1 MMKTQ
6 AKWVIGLL
14 ALISLTGC
22 VQKTAKPNNPYYAPI
37 TPQNLQSVRPVTGS
51 IYSVSTSRDIYGDGR
66 ATRIGDIITVVLT
79 ESTQSSKSAK
89 TSVDKSNEFNL
100 PQPTLF
106 GSGVSAF
113 GQPLSASLAES
124 KTEFEGEGKSDMS
137 NSLSGNITV
146 TVHDVLPNGSLLVRG
161 EKWLTLN
168 QGEEYI
174 RVSGLVRPQ
183 DIGQDN
189 SIVSTKLADA
199 RIEYAGNGAVS
210 DSNVTGWLARF
221 FISPLWPF

>member
-1 MMKTQ
+1 MMNIL
-6 AKWVIGLL
+6 AKVVCGLIL
-14 ALISLTGC
+14 AATLTGC
-22 VQKTAKPNNPYYAPI
+22 VQKMAKPDNPYYAPVQ
-37 TPQNLQSVRPVTGS
+37 PQALQSVRPVTGS
-51 IYSVSTSRDIYGDGR
+51 IYSVATSRDIYGDGR

-89 TSVDKSNEFNL
+89 TSLDKSNEFNL
-100 PQPTLF
+100 PQATLF

-113 GQPLSASLAES
+113 GQPISAVQAEAE
-124 KTEFEGEGKSDMS
+124 TEFEGEGKSDMS

-146 TVHDVLPNGSLLVRG
+146 TVHDVLPNGTLVVRG

-183 DIGQDN
+183 DIDQSN
-189 SIVSTKLADA
+189 SVQSTKLADA
-199 RIEYAGNGAVS
+199 RIEYAGSGAVN
-210 DSNVTGWLARF
+210 DTNVTGWLSRF
-221 FISPLWPF
+221 FISPFWPL

>member
-1 MMKTQ
+1 MNTL
-6 AKWVIGLL
+6 AKVVLGSMLV
-14 ALISLTGC
+14 ASLTGC
-22 VQKTAKPNNPYYAPI
+22 VQKVAKPNNPYYAPVQ
-37 TPQNLQSVRPVTGS
+37 PQALQQVRPVTGS
-51 IYSVSTSRDIYGDGR
+51 IYSAATSRDIYGDGR

-89 TSVDKSNEFNL
+89 TSLDKSNEFNL

-106 GSGVSAF
+106 GHGVSAF
-113 GQPLSASLAES
+113 GNPISAAQAEAS
-124 KTEFEGEGKSDMS
+124 TEFEGEGKSDMS

-146 TVHDVLPNGSLLVRG
+146 TVHDVLPNGSLIVRG

-183 DIGQDN
+183 DVSQDN
-189 SIVSTKLADA
+189 TVPSTKLADA

-210 DSNVTGWLARF
+210 DTNATGWLARF
-221 FISPLWPF
+221 FINPLWPF

>member
-1 MMKTQ
+1 MMKIQ
-6 AKWVIGLL
+6 AKRIIGLI
-14 ALISLTGC
+14 ALLSLTGC
-22 VQKTAKPNNPYYAPI
+22 VQKVAKPDNPYYAPVA
-37 TPQNLQSVRPVTGS
+37 PQHLQSVRPVTGS
-51 IYSVSTSRDIYGDGR
+51 IYSASTSRDIYGDGR

-189 SIVSTKLADA
+189 TIVSTKLADA
-199 RIEYAGNGAVS
+199 RIEYAGTGAVS

>member
-6 AKWVIGLL
+6 VKWIVGLV
-14 ALISLTGC
+14 ALMLLTGC
-22 VQKTAKPNNPYYAPI
+22 VQKVAKPNNPYYAPI

-51 IYSVSTSRDIYGDGR
+51 IYSVSTNRDIYGDGR

-79 ESTQSSKSAK
+79 EKTQSSKSAK
-89 TSVDKSNEFNL
+89 TSLDKSNEFNL

-106 GSGVSAF
+106 GHGLSAF
-113 GQPLSASLAES
+113 GQPISASMAEA

-146 TVHDVLPNGSLLVRG
+146 TVHDVLPNGSLMVRG

-174 RVSGLVRPQ
+174 RISGLVRPQ

-210 DSNVTGWLARF
+210 DTNTAGWLARF
-221 FISPLWPF
+221 FISPFWPL

>member
-6 AKWVIGLL
+6 AKWIIGLM
-14 ALISLTGC
+14 ALLSLTGC
-22 VQKTAKPNNPYYAPI
+22 VQKVAKPDNPYYAPVA
-37 TPQNLQSVRPVTGS
+37 PQHLQPVRPVTGS
-51 IYSVSTSRDIYGDGR
+51 IYSASTSRDIYGDGR

-183 DIGQDN
+183 DVGQDN
-189 SIVSTKLADA
+189 TIVSTKLADA
-199 RIEYAGNGAVS
+199 RIEYAGTGAVS

>member
-1 MMKTQ
+1 MTYGMKIFFGF
-6 AKWVIGLL
+6 A
-14 ALISLTGC
+14 ALFVLSGC
-22 VQKTAKPNNPYYAPI
+22 VQKVQKPDNPYYAPVQ
-37 TPQNLQSVRPVTGS
+37 TQPVRAVQPVTGS
-51 IYSVSTSRDIYGDGR
+51 IYSSATSRDIYSDGR
-66 ATRIGDIITVVLT
+66 AGRIGDVITVVLT
-79 ESTQSSKSAK
+79 ENTQSSKSAK
-89 TSVDKSNEFNL
+89 TTVDKSNQFNL

-113 GQPLSASLAES
+113 GQPISGSLAES
-124 KTEFEGEGKSDMS
+124 TTEFEGEGKSDMS

-146 TVHDVLPNGSLLVRG
+146 TVHDVLPNGTLVVRG

-168 QGEEYI
+168 QGEEFI

-183 DIGQDN
+183 DIDQNN
-189 SIVSTKLADA
+189 SVSSTKLADA
-199 RIEYAGNGAVS
+199 RLTYSGSGTLN